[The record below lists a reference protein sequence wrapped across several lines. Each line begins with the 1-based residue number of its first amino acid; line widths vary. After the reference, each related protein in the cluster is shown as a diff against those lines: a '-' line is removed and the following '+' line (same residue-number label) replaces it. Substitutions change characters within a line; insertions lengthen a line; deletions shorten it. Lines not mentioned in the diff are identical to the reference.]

1 MLDTVFDRFA
11 QKRPVCVITR
21 GLMERILNPEQI
33 DKWFD
38 QSAEQQYTR
47 TLLFSTMFDMMGDV
61 VCGVSKSVHAAYQAS
76 KKDIGVSITSVY
88 NKLNG
93 IEVKTSAALVRYAA
107 GEMKLIIENLGG
119 TRPPLLPGFKV
130 KILDGNCIEASE
142 HRIGEL
148 RSLAAGALPG
158 KSLVVLDPSLRM
170 PIDVFLC
177 EDGHAQERSLLPA
190 VLATIEPL
198 DVWIADRNFCTL
210 AFLLGIKDRD
220 AFSVI
225 REHKGLPW
233 KPLTDEKFVGI
244 TETGKVFEQYIQITD
259 ESGNEHK
266 FRRIRVSLKKAT
278 RDKDTDIYIISNL
291 SKRAANAMVI
301 AELYRNRWKIEKV
314 FQDLEAHLHSEIN
327 TLGYPP
333 AALFAFCI
341 ALIVYMILAG
351 LKAAIASVHGVDTVE
366 NKISGYYLAD
376 ELSATYDGMMIAI
389 PDEEWIVFRHYSLS
403 ELTEVLRLLSANI
416 RLSRFQKHPRGPKKK
431 QPKRISDPSTP
442 HVSTAKILANRKK

>member
-1 MLDTVFDRFA
+1 
-11 QKRPVCVITR
+11 
-21 GLMERILNPEQI
+21 
-33 DKWFD
+33 
-38 QSAEQQYTR
+38 
-47 TLLFSTMFDMMGDV
+47 
-61 VCGVSKSVHAAYQAS
+61 
-76 KKDIGVSITSVY
+76 
-88 NKLNG
+88 
-93 IEVKTSAALVRYAA
+93 
-107 GEMKLIIENLGG
+107 MKLIIENLGG

-259 ESGNEHK
+259 DAGNELK

-341 ALIVYMILAG
+341 G
-351 LKAAIASVHGVDTVE
+351 
-366 NKISGYYLAD
+366 
-376 ELSATYDGMMIAI
+376 
-389 PDEEWIVFRHYSLS
+389 
-403 ELTEVLRLLSANI
+403 
-416 RLSRFQKHPRGPKKK
+416 
-431 QPKRISDPSTP
+431 
-442 HVSTAKILANRKK
+442 

>member
-11 QKRPVCVITR
+11 QKRPVCVIAR
-21 GLMERILNPEQI
+21 GLMECVLNPEQI

-47 TLLFSTMFDMMGDV
+47 TLLFSTMFDMMSDV
-61 VCGVSKSVHAAYQAS
+61 VCGSSKSVHAAYQAR
-76 KKDIGVSITSVY
+76 KEDIGVSITSVY

>member
-1 MLDTVFDRFA
+1 MLAAIFDRFA
-11 QKRPVCVITR
+11 KKSPVCVIAR
-21 GLMERILNPEQI
+21 GLMERVLNPEQI

-47 TLLFSTMFDMMGDV
+47 NLLFSTLFDMMSDV
-61 VCGVSKSVHAAYQAS
+61 VCGASKSVHAAYQAS
-76 KKDIGVSITSVY
+76 KEDICVSIASVY

-107 GEMKLIIENLGG
+107 GEMKAIIENLGG

-142 HRIGEL
+142 HRISKL
-148 RSLAAGALPG
+148 RPLAAGALPG

-170 PIDVFLC
+170 PIDMFPC
-177 EDGHAQERSLLPA
+177 EDGHAQERSLLRD

-198 DVWIADRNFCTL
+198 DVWVADRNFCTRD
-210 AFLLGIKDRD
+210 FMIGIKDRG
-220 AFSVI
+220 AFFVI
-225 REHKGLPW
+225 REHKNLPW
-233 KPLTDEKFVGI
+233 KPLTDEKFVGRI
-244 TETGKVFEQYIQITD
+244 ETGKVFEQYILITD

-266 FRRIRVSLKKAT
+266 FRRIRVCLKKPT
-278 RDKDTDIYIISNL
+278 RDKDTDIYILSNL
-291 SKRAANAMVI
+291 SKRGANAKVI

-351 LKAAIASVHGVDTVE
+351 MKAAIASVHGVDTVE

-376 ELSATYDGMMIAI
+376 ELSATYRGMMIAI
-389 PDEEWIVFRHYSLS
+389 PEEEWIVFRHYSMS
-403 ELTEVLRLLSANI
+403 ELITVLTLLAANI
-416 RLSRFQKHPRGPKKK
+416 RLSAFLKHPRGPKKK

-442 HVSTAKILANRKK
+442 HVSTAKILANRK

>member
-11 QKRPVCVITR
+11 QKRPVCVIAR
-21 GLMERILNPEQI
+21 GLMECVLNPEQI

-47 TLLFSTMFDMMGDV
+47 TLLFSTMFDMMSDV

>member
-11 QKRPVCVITR
+11 QKRPVCVIAR
-21 GLMERILNPEQI
+21 GLMECVLNPEQI

-47 TLLFSTMFDMMGDV
+47 TLLFSTMFDMMSDV
-61 VCGVSKSVHAAYQAS
+61 VCGSSKSVHAAYQAR
-76 KKDIGVSITSVY
+76 KEDIGVSITSVY

-170 PIDVFLC
+170 PIDVFPC